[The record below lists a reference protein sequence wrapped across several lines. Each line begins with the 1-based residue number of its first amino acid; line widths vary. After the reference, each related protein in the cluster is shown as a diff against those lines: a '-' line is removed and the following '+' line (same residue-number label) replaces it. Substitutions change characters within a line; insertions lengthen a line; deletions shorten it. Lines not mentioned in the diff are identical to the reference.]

1 MWHGDPWNQ
10 VANEK
15 RRTLVNE
22 TWESLEVTMSP
33 CASEN
38 LLQMESEFQPCDSNR
53 NATLRSTRHAES
65 HDFSKIIVVACRHCI
80 PIFEYII

>member
-1 MWHGDPWNQ
+1 MCHGDTWNQ
-10 VANEK
+10 VAKEK

-22 TWESLEVTMSP
+22 SWESLEVTMSP

-53 NATLRSTRHAES
+53 NATLRNTRHAES
-65 HDFSKIIVVACRHCI
+65 HD
-80 PIFEYII
+80 YLNT